1 MIKQAQVS
9 LLMTQSQLV
18 HRLPSDDIRLLC
30 LDTDWQMITLANQPL
45 VRSVRTAKQL
55 AYMIYTSG
63 STGEP
68 KGVAIEHHS
77 LANFTQTAARL
88 FDIRPGE
95 RMLQFASLSFDAS
108 AEEIYPCLTQGG
120 TLVLRTEMIL
130 SDTAHFLQTC
140 QQWGI
145 SVLDLPTAYWHELA
159 AALEREHPALP
170 HYLRL
175 AIIGGE
181 QAQQERLI
189 DWQRHGGLALELV
202 NTYGPT
208 ETTVAATAHKV
219 RMGEHQQ
226 PNEAALIGQ
235 AIANVQAYVLDGHGL
250 PLPIGIPGE
259 LYIGGEGVA
268 RGYLGQPSLTAEYF
282 VPDPFSKRPGAR
294 LYRTGDLVRL
304 LPGGLL
310 EYRGR
315 VDRQVKLRGF
325 RIELGE
331 IEAVLARHSEVREV
345 AVLLREHAP
354 GDQRLVAYI
363 VSESSRSVSSSE
375 LRSFLQQRLPGYML
389 PASFIQLETM
399 PQTPNGK
406 IDHRALPAPHPL
418 SREQELVREVPRTPV
433 EELLAD
439 VWRSVLRVEQVG
451 RHDHFF
457 ELGG

>member
-331 IEAVLARHSEVREV
+331 IEAVLAQHPGVGEG
-345 AVLLREHAP
+345 AVLLREDTIAEKK
-354 GDQRLVAYI
+354 LVAYV
-363 VSESSRSVSSSE
+363 VSEPAQSVTSSD
-375 LRSFLQQRLPGYML
+375 LRSFLQQHLPSYML
-389 PASFIQLETM
+389 PTSFVRLEALPTL
-399 PQTPNGK
+399 PNGK
-406 IDHRALPAPHPL
+406 LDRRALPAPDML
-418 SREQELVREVPRTPV
+418 TRAGERIWELPRTPS

-439 VWRSVLRVEQVG
+439 LWQQVLRIEQ
-451 RHDHFF
+451 RSRPDHFF
-457 ELGG
+457 ERR